1 MRPSARVRPNESGGG
16 AADDEEIRN
25 VSEAITT
32 GEPDLH
38 PPRL

>member
-1 MRPSARVRPNESGGG
+1 MNPAENPPMI
-16 AADDEEIRN
+16 EEIRN
-25 VSEAITT
+25 VSEAVTT